1 MSLAARL
8 RLTSRTILARAD
20 GHLSVSA
27 NDHGAIG
34 GLLKATCGALPSLL
48 ANEGVDAGGFL
59 LFRGF
64 FLGLGRSLGCGEA
77 IKEQLG
83 NVSQGNGVA
92 TGDAFAGKLFEKI
105 AEEEIHGSGG
115 GEIVDVLWFGIT
127 VTYF

>member
-48 ANEGVDAGGFL
+48 ANEGVDAVDAGGFL

-83 NVSQGNGVA
+83 NVSQGLRNKTLPREVCKV
-92 TGDAFAGKLFEKI
+92 THRIRYVRSKTKKEKNT
-105 AEEEIHGSGG
+105 
-115 GEIVDVLWFGIT
+115 WKPN
-127 VTYF
+127 